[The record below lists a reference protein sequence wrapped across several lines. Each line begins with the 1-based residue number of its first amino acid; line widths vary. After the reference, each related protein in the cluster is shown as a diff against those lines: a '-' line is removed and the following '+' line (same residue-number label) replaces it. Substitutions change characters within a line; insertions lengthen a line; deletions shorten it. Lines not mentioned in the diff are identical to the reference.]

1 MCQAPGG
8 RSLMRPHVHSRLLIR
23 LTIASRIFKF
33 VLLYLFVLFAP
44 CCTFMLVW
52 EIKKV
57 EEGNSSSTH
66 QLVHDLRKSDK
77 AQKYKKCEKY
87 KYARAGEDGER

>member
-8 RSLMRPHVHSRLLIR
+8 RSLMRPHVPFRLLIR

-44 CCTFMLVW
+44 CCTFMLVS
-52 EIKKV
+52 EVRKV
-57 EEGNSSSTH
+57 EDGHSS
-66 QLVHDLRKSDK
+66 
-77 AQKYKKCEKY
+77 
-87 KYARAGEDGER
+87 